1 MSPRAPAAACTSRDR
16 VSALGL
22 VGLTSSAI
30 MVALGTSSCSSAR
43 RFGASSAL
51 KLLTP
56 VRLPPG
62 RFRLATRPSL
72 TGSKPTKN
80 TIGMAVVAALAAM
93 VAGPFAT
100 ITVT

>member
-1 MSPRAPAAACTSRDR
+1 MTLA
-16 VSALGL
+16 
-22 VGLTSSAI
+22 VGTN
-30 MVALGTSSCSSAR
+30 SCSSAR

-80 TIGMAVVAALAAM
+80 TIGMAVVTALAAM
-93 VAGPFAT
+93 VAAVLVVAES
-100 ITVT
+100 TVSQRRRSRMPNEEL